1 MDRPRRWIWIVLMV
15 IATAWYAWPQLLY
28 SLIPAYD
35 ILHFLFPDLT
45 AGLQPWVE
53 AIRSRVGK

>member
-1 MDRPRRWIWIVLMV
+1 MV